1 MKRIRLSKDEKRVLR
16 LIAAGQCTCPAAFP
30 RHVFNAVVRSLDH
43 IGFVHAMYAEG
54 GEVVEVKPTPEA
66 RQYLAENPGLRNPV
80 DWRWVV
86 TSAISLLSAAI
97 GVIAMLVA
105 CGR

>member
-1 MKRIRLSKDEKRVLR
+1 MERIRLSKDEKRVLR
-16 LIAAGQCTCPAAFP
+16 MVVAGQCACPASFP
-30 RHVFNAVVRSLDH
+30 RHTFNVVVRSLDH
-43 IGFVHAMYAEG
+43 IGLVRAMYAEG

-66 RQYLAENPGLRNPV
+66 RQYLAMNPRLRNPV

-86 TSAISLLSAAI
+86 SSAIGILGLAVSI
-97 GVIAMLVA
+97 IAMLVA

>member
-1 MKRIRLSKDEKRVLR
+1 MGRVRLSKDERRVLR
-16 LIAAGQCTCPAAFP
+16 MVAAGQCACPAAFP
-30 RHVFNAVVRSLDH
+30 RHAFNAAVRSLERA
-43 IGFVHAMYAEG
+43 GLVRAAYAEG
-54 GEVVEVKPTPEA
+54 GEVVEVKLTSEA

>member
-43 IGFVHAMYAEG
+43 IGFVRAMYAEG

-66 RQYLAENPGLRNPV
+66 RQYLAENPALRNP
-80 DWRWVV
+80 VV

>member
-1 MKRIRLSKDEKRVLR
+1 MERVRLSKDGKRVLR
-16 LIAAGQCTCPAAFP
+16 MVAAGQCACPAVFP
-30 RHVFNAVVRSLDH
+30 RHAFNAAVRSFDR
-43 IGFVHAMYAEG
+43 IGLVRAMYAEG
-54 GEVVEVKPTPEA
+54 GEVVDAKPTPEA

-86 TSAISLLSAAI
+86 TSAIGILGLAAS
-97 GVIAMLVA
+97 VIALLVA